1 MYGFVKG
8 QKMKKSALLL
18 WLGTLALTGC
28 SRHYVMKLS
37 DGQEVVTGSKPRLS
51 GAFYS
56 YKDAAGHK
64 DYVPQSRVLEIEPQ
78 SMAHHEKNPFLPP
91 KK

>member
-1 MYGFVKG
+1 MRLVKA

-18 WLGTLALTGC
+18 LLGALVLAGC
-28 SRHYVMKLS
+28 GRHYVMKLS
-37 DGQEVVTGSKPRLS
+37 DGEEVVTGSKPRLK

-56 YKDAAGHK
+56 YKDAAGHR
-64 DYVPQSRVLEIEPQ
+64 DYVSQSRVLEIEPE